1 MRSRPV
7 PWWVVLSSA
16 CAPVLLIGGW
26 QLAAARQPGG
36 FDPVRE
42 TISALASRSAADPWI
57 MTAALAGVGA
67 CHTVTAA
74 GLAPAAVMGRALL
87 ATGGMATIVLAGFPQ
102 PVTGDSAEHVAAAS
116 VALSVLSLWP
126 AFAWRR
132 GGQPKAGIW
141 WLAATGLLGLLGWF
155 GMEYFSASSRI
166 GLSERVLTAAQALW
180 PFAAVLMARRTT
192 PAPDRG

>member
-1 MRSRPV
+1 
-7 PWWVVLSSA
+7 
-16 CAPVLLIGGW
+16 LLIGGW

-42 TISALASRSAADPWI
+42 TISALASRGATDAWV
-57 MTAALAGVGA
+57 MTAALAAVGV

-74 GLAPAAVMGRALL
+74 GLAPAAVAGRALL
-87 ATGGMATIVLAGFPQ
+87 ATGGVATIVLAGFPQ

-126 AFAWRR
+126 ALAWRR
-132 GGQPKAGIW
+132 GGRPGPGVW

-155 GMEYFSASSRI
+155 DIEYFSGSPRI
-166 GLSERVLTAAQALW
+166 GLAERVLTAAQALW
-180 PFAAVLMARRTT
+180 PFAAVLMVRRSRRLLLTKT
-192 PAPDRG
+192 DR

>member
-1 MRSRPV
+1 
-7 PWWVVLSSA
+7 
-16 CAPVLLIGGW
+16 
-26 QLAAARQPGG
+26 
-36 FDPVRE
+36 
-42 TISALASRSAADPWI
+42 
-57 MTAALAGVGA
+57 
-67 CHTVTAA
+67 
-74 GLAPAAVMGRALL
+74 MGRALL
-87 ATGGMATIVLAGFPQ
+87 ATGGMATIVLAGFRQ

-116 VALSVLSLWP
+116 VALSMLSLWP

-132 GGQPKAGIW
+132 SGQPTAGIW

-155 GMEYFSASSRI
+155 GMEYFSGSSRI